1 MVSTKIKVI
10 GIGGAGCNTI
20 NRLMQADIKNIELIS
35 LNTDVQDLKKK
46 NAHFKLRI
54 GERAT
59 QGLGAGM
66 KTEIGAAAAR
76 ENIKE
81 IEALVQDADILF

>member
-46 NAHFKLRI
+46 NCSFKLKNWRKSHSRI
-54 GERAT
+54 RSRYEDRDWSSGS
-59 QGLGAGM
+59 
-66 KTEIGAAAAR
+66 AR
-76 ENIKE
+76 KYKR
-81 IEALVQDADILF
+81 D